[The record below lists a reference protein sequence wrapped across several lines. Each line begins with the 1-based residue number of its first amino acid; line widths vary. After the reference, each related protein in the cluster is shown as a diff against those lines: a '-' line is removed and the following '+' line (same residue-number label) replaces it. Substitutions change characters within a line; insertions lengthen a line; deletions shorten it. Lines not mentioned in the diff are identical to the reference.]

1 MSGIHRSASVSS
13 ASAVVGA
20 NLIMTDRR
28 YYDDLETRDRVER
41 ELALMAAL
49 PAHVAHAKQNS
60 SAFAR
65 ILESVDAAHVVNRA
79 ALARLPVTR
88 KSDLMALQKSNPPFG
103 GLTAVPYQRLGRV
116 FSSPGPIYDPQGRHG
131 DYFRFGRALHA
142 AGFRPGD
149 LVHNTFSY
157 HFTPAGFM
165 MDMAAQAVGCT
176 VGQIVKSLM
185 FRGKSSGR
193 PLLAL
198 VSGSNRVDEKKLAAL
213 AGEPAEKA
221 DADFTRLHTGFAI
234 GGVPPLGHVEAI
246 ETFIDE
252 DLLQYAEVWAAAGTP
267 HAVFRILPAELA
279 RASRGKVA
287 AVKQN

>member
-1 MSGIHRSASVSS
+1 
-13 ASAVVGA
+13 
-20 NLIMTDRR
+20 MTD
-28 YYDDLETRDRVER
+28 
-41 ELALMAAL
+41 ELSTSAMKVQAAL
-49 PAHVAHAKQNS
+49 QALG
-60 SAFAR
+60 
-65 ILESVDAAHVVNRA
+65 LECQVVE
-79 ALARLPVTR
+79 LPGSTR
-88 KSDLMALQKSNPPFG
+88 
-103 GLTAVPYQRLGRV
+103 TAVE
-116 FSSPGPIYDPQGRHG
+116 
-131 DYFRFGRALHA
+131 
-142 AGFRPGD
+142 
-149 LVHNTFSY
+149 
-157 HFTPAGFM
+157 
-165 MDMAAQAVGCT
+165 AAQAVGCT

-221 DADFTRLHTGFAI
+221 DADFTREHTGFAI